1 MLATMASA
9 QTAVKASMIAPTPGT
24 TLHGPTA
31 MFAWSAGS
39 GAQAYELNLGNSV
52 GASDILRQ
60 NTGLDTSLTVKSLPT
75 DCRTVYVRLSTLL
88 NNAWEFNDYTYSA
101 CGQQAAVPVAG
112 ASNSTSSACGCEDV
126 GSLRHRLEE
135 VSALRAG
142 LEESLKAASAGEPVT
157 LEAWASLQ
165 NGLRAALPQLS
176 YTSPPTPATIA
187 MFNNYVDPLCGRQ
200 SVSAGACLDQVN
212 AAHQAV
218 HDPSCRAGRWSGQQP
233 WTTRAMIEEELQANQ
248 AELTYLQSEAGRPS
262 CACASPFALVV
273 QVVTA
278 SAISMPGMN
287 ESSSRSLNGQQGI
300 VVPVI
305 LHPDGTFEG
314 QGSGTDSGNAAA
326 YAAGGYAKSQFGHAQ
341 TIQASGVITPGNCST
356 QPCGPDMMHLVLSG
370 VGGPQTA
377 DMQARFPGYSA
388 NMSQVTPGGAAVL
401 QFDLPANVGQ
411 QAQRVLL
418 DMGMLK
424 SNMSVTIVSGD
435 PTGSQQGAS
444 LLYSAQQ
451 CRQSNAAASGGGAP
465 AAVGVV
471 GVSGGSG
478 LAGPTPGG
486 GSNSAQNAPQS
497 PPTTPDWVTVTM
509 TPSATTAGNV
519 QVNWSPVDTA
529 QSYNVYRNLSYV
541 DAAPNEKVVG
551 TVPAGTAT
559 FTDTSVPLFI
569 AAYYSVTAVNVLGE
583 SPRRDAP
590 VTRAVGTPDA
600 PVWGFA
606 DTHTHPFVDR
616 AFGGN
621 LFWGRPFGPMTSAL
635 ADCSNAHPTQQVSE
649 GALVAGILLGGLLGP
664 AAAAIPVAGPVVS
677 LGLGPL
683 LGPMLGTAA
692 TDAMQIVHP
701 GSKGAPT
708 FDSWPRFDT
717 KIHQMM
723 FESWL
728 YRAHVGGLRLMV
740 AHAVNNETIC
750 DALKA
755 LGHVASGRTCDD
767 MEAVALQLQDA
778 RDMEAYINSECAT
791 GDPVLGCVSPGVGW
805 FHVVSSS
812 AEARQTINRGQLA
825 VVLGIEVDHPFGCG
839 PNRNCSKTFID
850 NSVQAAYSSG
860 VRYMF
865 PIHLSDNPF
874 GGMALYGD
882 MFAASSQHLNGV
894 PVQAMECPVDA
905 DDGAYTF
912 RLSNYPQ
919 TATCNAEGLT
929 ALGKFLV
936 QDLAVHHM
944 IVDID
949 HMSRKAVEDSFAVL
963 TPFSYPLVSGHNTL
977 VALHQGTGRT
987 EAARTTSQ
995 VTTVK
1000 ALGGIVSIGVG
1011 DVGTSAD
1018 VAHATESRLPNNCSN
1033 SSNIWF
1039 QSYARAVGLNG
1050 GWDNAAVA
1058 LSTDQ
1063 GLTDMLGPRY
1073 KGSLGVACAGGNA
1086 SEAAAQGNA
1095 TRVPYPFF
1103 TLTPG
1108 TPLPLKK
1115 SSLPGRTFDFNT
1127 EGMAHFGLFPDF
1139 VQDLRSQG
1147 VTDGELRPLFR
1158 SAEGFLQTWA
1168 RAEQAAVPM
1177 PVILG
1182 SIVLQLQSDSGATN
1196 SWVIV
1201 NATDSLSRATI
1212 AGTIMIAGPNGP
1224 ITGITGT
1231 KITFP
1236 NCYEVTGTG
1245 SNKQKTVAS
1254 CSGKVNAPGYSQVT
1268 FTAP

>member
-1 MLATMASA
+1 M
-9 QTAVKASMIAPTPGT
+9 VAPTPGT
-24 TLHGPTA
+24 TLRGPTA
-31 MFAWSAGS
+31 MFVWSAGS
-39 GAQAYELNLGNSV
+39 GAQAYELDLGNSV

-60 NTGLDTSLTVKSLPT
+60 NAGLDTSLTVKSLPT
-75 DCRTVYVRLSTLL
+75 DCRTVYLRLSTLL
-88 NNAWEFNDYTYSA
+88 NNAWEFNDYTYNA
-101 CGQQAAVPVAG
+101 CAQQAAVPVAG

-135 VSALRAG
+135 VSALKAG
-142 LEESLKAASAGEPVT
+142 LEESLKAASASEPAT
-157 LEAWASLQ
+157 PEAWASLQ

-187 MFNNYVDPLCGRQ
+187 MFNNYVDPLCGGQ
-200 SVSAGACLDQVN
+200 NVSAGACLDQIN

-218 HDPSCRAGRWSGQQP
+218 HDPSCRAGRWSGQQS
-233 WTTRAMIEEELQANQ
+233 WTMRAMIEEELQANQ
-248 AELTYLQSEAGRPS
+248 IELTYLQSEARRPS

-278 SAISMPGMN
+278 SAISMPGIN

-300 VVPVI
+300 VVPVN

-326 YAAGGYAKSQFGHAQ
+326 YAAGGYAKSQYGHAQ
-341 TIQASGVITPGNCST
+341 TIQASGVITPGNCSP
-356 QPCGPDMMHLVLSG
+356 QPCGPDMMHLALSG

-377 DMQARFPGYSA
+377 DMQARFPGHSA
-388 NMSQVTPGGAAVL
+388 NMNQVTSGGAGVL
-401 QFDLPANVGQ
+401 QFDLPAYVGQ

-435 PTGSQQGAS
+435 ATGAQQGTS

-451 CRQSNAAASGGGAP
+451 CGQPKAGPSGVGAP
-465 AAVGVV
+465 APVAVV
-471 GVSGGSG
+471 GVSEGGG
-478 LAGPTPGG
+478 LGGPAPGG
-486 GSNSAQNAPQS
+486 NSNPTQNAPQS
-497 PPTTPDWVTVTM
+497 PPPTPDWVTVTM

-519 QVNWSPVDTA
+519 QVNWSPVDRA
-529 QSYNVYRNLSYV
+529 QSYNVYRTLSYV
-541 DAAPNEKVVG
+541 DAASNEKVVG
-551 TVPAGTAT
+551 TVPAGTTT
-559 FTDTSVPLFI
+559 FTDSSVPLFI
-569 AAYYSVTAVNVLGE
+569 AAYYSVAALNVLGE
-583 SPRRDAP
+583 SPRRAAP

-621 LFWGRPFGPMTSAL
+621 LFWGRAFGPMTSAL
-635 ADCSNAHPTQQVSE
+635 ADCSSAHPTQQVSE

-728 YRAHVGGLRLMV
+728 YRAHVGGLRLIV

-778 RDMEAYINSECAT
+778 RDMEAYINSECT
-791 GDPVLGCVSPGVGW
+791 SGDSVLGCVSPGVGW
-805 FHVVSSS
+805 FHVVTSS

-839 PNRNCSKTFID
+839 PNRNCSKTFVD

-882 MFAASSQHLNGV
+882 MFAASSQHLNGE

-919 TATCNAEGLT
+919 TATCNAQGLT
-929 ALGKFLV
+929 DLGKFLV

-949 HMSRKAVEDSFAVL
+949 HMSRRAVEDSFAVL
-963 TPFSYPLVSGHNTL
+963 TPFGYPLVSGHNTL
-977 VALHQGTGRT
+977 VALHQGAGRT

-995 VTTVK
+995 VTTIK
-1000 ALGGIVSIGVG
+1000 ALGGIVSIGIG

-1018 VAHATESRLPNNCSN
+1018 VAHAAESRLSNNCSN

-1058 LSTDQ
+1058 LATDQ

-1086 SEAAAQGNA
+1086 SETAAQSNA
-1095 TRVPYPFF
+1095 TRVLYPFS

-1147 VTDGELRPLFR
+1147 VTDGELGPLFR

-1182 SIVLQLQSDSGATN
+1182 SIVLQLQSGSGATN

-1201 NATDSLSRATI
+1201 NATDSLSRAAI
-1212 AGTIMIAGPNGP
+1212 AGTVMITGPNGP
-1224 ITGITGT
+1224 VTGTTGT
-1231 KITFP
+1231 KIIFP

-1245 SNKQKTVAS
+1245 GNKQKSVAS